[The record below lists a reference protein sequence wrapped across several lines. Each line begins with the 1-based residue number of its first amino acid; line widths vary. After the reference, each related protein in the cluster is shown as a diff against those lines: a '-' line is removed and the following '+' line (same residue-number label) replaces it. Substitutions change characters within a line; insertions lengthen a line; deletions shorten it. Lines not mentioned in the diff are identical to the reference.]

1 MPEAQVVQGNE
12 PAASPPPAP
21 AAPEQAPPAEVAPS
35 DQKPPEQAPG
45 TEPEAKP
52 ADANDPKA
60 EKRGQARFERRIAA
74 ATRRAAEERA
84 RRELLESELE
94 RLRPKPEGTAD
105 HGAPRPDQFD
115 DVEKYAA
122 AREQWAVKK
131 HTEQQTA
138 AQSQAKAKEFK
149 ATVERAWESRIEVGS
164 ERYDDWDEVVGQ
176 VTPNN
181 PATVAMA
188 QAKNGEDIAYHL
200 GKNLKEAQRI
210 FSLRPFEQIFE
221 IAQLSATLAASPP
234 KAPATSKAPEPIKPL
249 SATKAAAGDEIKD
262 GMSFEQFQ
270 KVRNKQLGRTKG

>member
-12 PAASPPPAP
+12 PAAAPPPAP

-94 RLRPKPEGTAD
+94 RLRPKPEGAAD

-210 FSLRPFEQIFE
+210 FSLPPFEQIFE
-221 IAQLSATLAASPP
+221 IAQLSAQLAAKPP
-234 KAPATSKAPEPIKPL
+234 KAPPASKAPEPITPL
-249 SATKAAAGDEIKD
+249 SATKSSASDEIKD
-262 GMSFEQFQ
+262 GMSFEQFT
-270 KVRNKQLGRTKG
+270 KIRNKQLGRVKG

>member
-12 PAASPPPAP
+12 PAAAPPPAP

-122 AREQWAVKK
+122 AREKWAVQK

-210 FSLRPFEQIFE
+210 FSLPPFEQIFE
-221 IAQLSATLAASPP
+221 IAQLSAQLAAKPP
-234 KAPATSKAPEPIKPL
+234 KAPPASKAPEPITPL
-249 SATKAAAGDEIKD
+249 SATKSSASDEIKD
-262 GMSFEQFQ
+262 GMNMEQFI
-270 KVRNKQLGRTKG
+270 KIRNKQLGRVKG